1 MNAHVRLLT
10 EWLAKAALLSS
21 VADFR
26 EFVGDNARLG
36 DSNFQDCMPQ
46 PSPSRVGLR
55 R

>member
-26 EFVGDNARLG
+26 EFVGNDARLG